1 MLCLSVKQ
9 PWAECIVSGA
19 KSIEIRTW
27 APPWEVCDLVVAARC
42 YPETHQAPLFAIH
55 AGKHVDL
62 QAPAAIWMAAG
73 IRPSH
78 PSMVANLGAWE
89 ERLGGMVGV
98 VRLVGWHWY
107 RTDIGHDGEAYRGR
121 EQFELE
127 QPLHL
132 NPLSWWREGLCA
144 WVFAE
149 PVRLETML
157 PLRGRLGVW
166 ELPEEVAREV
176 EADDPGAG

>member
-1 MLCLSVKQ
+1 MRMLCLSVKQ
-9 PWAECIVSGA
+9 PWAECIVNGS

-27 APPWEVCDLVVAARC
+27 APPWEVCDLVVAARR

-55 AGKHVDL
+55 AGKGPDSD
-62 QAPAAIWMAAG
+62 APPGVWIG
-73 IRPSH
+73 
-78 PSMVANLGAWE
+78 ANLGAWQK
-89 ERLGGMVGV
+89 RVGGIVGV

-149 PVRLETML
+149 QRGLETMV
-157 PLRGRLGVW
+157 PLRGQPGVW
-166 ELPEEVAREV
+166 EVPEKVARAV
-176 EADDPGAG
+176 EADDPAVG